1 MSSREEVQRIK
12 RLAARELL
20 RKANVVGVGI
30 GYKEKHGLRT
40 QDLSLVVLVE
50 KKLPLSA
57 LAKRDVVPSEIRGV
71 ATDVKQVGRIVAYK
85 SRTERWR
92 PAPPGVSIGHW
103 AITAGTFGAVVR
115 DAQTGE
121 RLILSNNHVLANSN
135 QASPGDAILQPGPA
149 DGGQNPADRIAEL
162 LRFVPIQFETGG
174 GGNGDTCS
182 TASFVARTANLF
194 ARLLA
199 SPWRL
204 VPVKLQTLET
214 ANRVDAAVARPVAQD
229 AIEDAVLEIGEVHG
243 TAEAELG
250 LAVRKS
256 GRTTGLTTGT
266 VQVIDA
272 TVRVGYGAAGTA
284 LFENQ
289 IVTGN
294 MSAPGDSGSLLVEQD
309 GQRAVGLLF
318 AGSDQSTIFNP
329 IAAVESALS
338 VVFD

>member
-1 MSSREEVQRIK
+1 MSSQEEIQKVK
-12 RLAARELL
+12 RLAALEFL

-30 GYKEKHGLRT
+30 GYKEKRGLRT
-40 QDLSLVVLVE
+40 RDISLVVLVE
-50 KKLPLSA
+50 KKLPLAA
-57 LAKRDVVPSEIRGV
+57 LAKHDVIPPEIQGV
-71 ATDVKQVGRIVAYK
+71 ITDVKQVGRIVAQK

-115 DAQTGE
+115 DAETGE

-135 QASPGDAILQPGPA
+135 QAEPGDAILQPGPA

-162 LRFVPIQFETGG
+162 LRFVPIQMESGG

-182 TASFVARTANLF
+182 TASFVASVMNLF
-194 ARLLA
+194 ARFLG

-204 VPVKLQTLET
+204 VPTKVQTLET
-214 ANRVDAAVARPVAQD
+214 ANQVDGAVARPISQD
-229 AIEDAVLEIGEVHG
+229 AIEDGILEIGEVHG
-243 TAEAELG
+243 TVEAELG
-250 LAVRKS
+250 MAVRKS

-266 VQVIDA
+266 VEVVDA

-294 MSAPGDSGSLLVEQD
+294 MSAPGDSGSLLVERD

-329 IAAVESALS
+329 ISAVQSALGIS
-338 VVFD
+338 FD